1 MIRTLNADQI
11 ISQCQQIYFGA
22 NDPMVTGWV
31 NWPCKQ
37 DLYRVKFAVDEML
50 AKTSKFTGEDEWLKQ
65 QEQDKMWNVLKSQGN
80 K

>member
-1 MIRTLNADQI
+1 MKIDWDVNQVI
-11 ISQCQQIYFGA
+11 NQCQKMHHGA
-22 NDPMVTGWV
+22 TDPYVTGWN

-50 AKTSKFTGEDEWLKQ
+50 ANTSSFTGEEEWLKK
-65 QEQDKMWNVLKSQGN
+65 QEQEKMWNRLKR

>member
-1 MIRTLNADQI
+1 MIKSWNADQV
-11 ISQCQQIYFGA
+11 ISQCQKMHHGA
-22 NDPMVTGWV
+22 TDPYVTGWN

-50 AKTSKFTGEDEWLKQ
+50 TNTSRFTGEEEWLKK
-65 QEQDKMWNVLKSQGN
+65 QEQEKMWNRLKR